1 MAPPRPARR
10 RIASVHD
17 KNGDGVRA
25 PKRYD
30 LAPIEAENADRIV
43 VDDWPDEV
51 PITASE
57 IDVLATILGDLLH
70 AFLKSRQ

>member
-1 MAPPRPARR
+1 
-10 RIASVHD
+10 
-17 KNGDGVRA
+17 
-25 PKRYD
+25 

-57 IDVLATILGDLLH
+57 VDVLATILGDLLH